1 MDKIL
6 SLQKMEATSEP
17 IEPVQNSDYS
27 ATCNGN
33 SCISYDCGGAI
44 AK

>member
-6 SLQKMEATSEP
+6 SLQKMETTTSTQ
-17 IEPVQNSDYS
+17 IQQNSDYS
-27 ATCNGN
+27 ATCDGN
-33 SCISYDCGGAI
+33 SCISYKCGGGI